1 MNLRFRWL
9 NLTIAHTPVSKNSVL
24 TMLITRRSFIQ
35 SSGFI
40 GVSGF
45 TAPLIP
51 IVSADASSSPDL
63 VFGPDEGEVYLIGPR
78 QGRVVIKADKR
89 TTGIGS
95 FSLLTE
101 DIDPGDGIPVHKHT
115 AEEELIYIERGR
127 GSFTFG
133 ETEYAVE
140 SGSMS
145 LVPRGTWHGLL
156 NTGDEM
162 LRMVFGYSPAGFE
175 EYFRHIGVR
184 KGEAWKGLTDE
195 EWARIN
201 ATYGIVYR

>member
-1 MNLRFRWL
+1 
-9 NLTIAHTPVSKNSVL
+9 
-24 TMLITRRSFIQ
+24 MLLTRRSFIQ

-40 GVSGF
+40 SVSGLV
-45 TAPLIP
+45 APLFP
-51 IVSADASSSPDL
+51 STVPVGASASPDL
-63 VFGPDEGEVYLIGPR
+63 VLGPDEGEVYLIGPR
-78 QGRVVIKADKR
+78 QGRVIIKVDKR
-89 TTGIGS
+89 TTGIDA

-101 DIDPGDGIPVHKHT
+101 DIVPGDGIPVHKHA

-127 GSFTFG
+127 GAFTFG

-140 SGSMS
+140 PGSMS
-145 LVPRGTWHGLL
+145 LVPRGTWHGLR

-175 EYFRHIGVR
+175 EYFRFIGVR
-184 KGEAWKGLTDE
+184 EGESWKGLADD

-201 ATYGIVYR
+201 AAYGIVYR